1 MKKFYIFILLLVS
14 ASLSA
19 QTTSKF
25 DYFKHI
31 QRSSGVRNQ
40 PTREYVHIIG
50 DDTPDETLTISNDT
64 TLTGDMAIINE
75 GRLILE
81 DSASMTLN
89 GNLVIIDN
97 SSIQA
102 NNADFTL
109 KGHFYAFGHAV
120 TSMDSCFISLPMDY
134 RYQYAL
140 IAFDTTALSFTNS
153 HFDFG
158 NGLLNGALDN
168 HASLNMER
176 DTFAQT
182 VTMSMRGHAELNLSH
197 VYNAWEFIFEDSCTA
212 RFDHCTNLIL
222 WFHFPHNI
230 TANYSFPPSVW
241 VDSVHFNN
249 TVAGLE
255 EIPYSV
261 DIDSCYNVNWGMFP
275 MAGSDVTIVNSD
287 MRTCG
292 FIFDDGEEHTVSS
305 LMNEQFYTDNT
316 INIDDRNLHLIN
328 SKIRTWNLYTMDT
341 SVLNINGCLFGEA
354 LGMQSSTIN
363 VTGGICDGSGG
374 YLGTENSTMNCF
386 SSKVECQ
393 IVMEKQSSGVFMES
407 EIYYPWDQHIFAEH
421 SIVVMANTKHNQ
433 EFSVRDTSFLVELYL
448 DSLNNQSIN
457 NMVDIRG
464 TARSLAG
471 QECPYS
477 VTEYRMFYAQAENPD
492 SLTLIAEGLPG
503 EIQDAVI
510 TEWNTNGLSAGNYLL
525 FLDAI
530 VNGNYNE
537 PVRIH
542 REVNLYDLVTLET
555 KHNNAPAIWPVP
567 ASDRLFVRISGH
579 HPEHI
584 TVVDMLGKTWLQE
597 IISREINNLDISN
610 LPAGQYII
618 TVGTFR
624 KLFQKQ

>member
-1 MKKFYIFILLLVS
+1 MNKFYAFILLLIS

-25 DYFKHI
+25 EYFKHI
-31 QRSSGVRNQ
+31 HRSSDVRNQ
-40 PTREYVHIIG
+40 QTREFVHIIG
-50 DDTPDETLTISNDT
+50 DNTPDETLIITTDT
-64 TLTGDMAIINE
+64 VFTGDMAIINE
-75 GRLILE
+75 GSLILE

-109 KGHFYAFGHAV
+109 KGNFYAFGHAM
-120 TSMDSCFISLPMDY
+120 SDMDSCFISLPMDY

-140 IAFDTTALSFTNS
+140 IALDTTALSFTNS

-158 NGLLNGALDN
+158 NGLLNGYLDN
-168 HASLNMER
+168 HTSLNMER

-182 VTMSMRGHAELNLSH
+182 VTMGLSGHAELNLSH

-212 RFDHCTNLIL
+212 SFDHCTNLIL
-222 WFHFPHNI
+222 WFHFPHDA
-230 TANYSFPPSVW
+230 TASYSFPPSVW

-261 DIDSCYNVNWGMFP
+261 EIDSCYNVNWGMFP
-275 MAGSDVTIVNSD
+275 MAGSDVTIINSD

-305 LMNEQFYTDNT
+305 LMNEQFYTDET

-328 SKIRTWNLYTMDT
+328 SQIRTWNLYTMDT

-354 LGMQSSTIN
+354 LSMQSSTIN

-393 IVMEKQSSGVFMES
+393 ILMEKQSSGGFMES
-407 EIYYPWDQHIFAEH
+407 EIYYPWDEHVFAEH
-421 SIVVMANTKHNQ
+421 TIVVMANTTHNQ
-433 EFSVRDTSFLVELYL
+433 DFSVRDTSFLVELYL
-448 DSLNNQSIN
+448 DTLNNQSIN
-457 NMVDIRG
+457 DVVDIRG

-477 VTEYRMFYAQAENPD
+477 VTEYRIFYALADNPD
-492 SLTLIAEGLPG
+492 NLTLIAEGLPG

-510 TEWNTNGLSAGNYLL
+510 TEWNTDGLSAGNYIL
-525 FLDAI
+525 FLEAI
-530 VNGNYNE
+530 VNGNYDE
-537 PVRIH
+537 PVRIP
-542 REVNLYDLVTLET
+542 REVNLYDLVRFET
-555 KHNNAPAIWPVP
+555 ENKNIPAIWPNPAKNKLNIHIPGNQSVP
-567 ASDRLFVRISGH
+567 VSI
-579 HPEHI
+579 
-584 TVVDMLGKTWLQE
+584 VDMLGKTWLQE
-597 IISREINNLDISN
+597 KLSGEFNKLEICK
-610 LPAGQYII
+610 LPVGQYII
-618 TVGTFR
+618 TVGNFR
-624 KLFQKQ
+624 RLFQKQ